1 VAEKWR
7 PAFFQERPDA
17 YILPDDGSAG
27 GSEEGDDC
35 NDNHEGSG
43 VPLFEL
49 RLTGRLVARLSGN
62 EETLK

>member
-1 VAEKWR
+1 MAEKWR
-7 PAFFQERPDA
+7 SAFFQERPDA

-49 RLTGRLVARLSGN
+49 RLRLVARLGGN
-62 EETLK
+62 EEALK